1 MRVIGGYYPLV
12 MLSVCSVN
20 MVYRSWAANMQ
31 NNSLCKLSLATPPL
45 PIQSGA
51 QSPIATIPTE
61 MADDSNGI
69 FQSRSTIIIGKQN
82 PFRLIA

>member
-1 MRVIGGYYPLV
+1 MRVIGDYYPLV
-12 MLSVCSVN
+12 MLSLCSVN

-31 NNSLCKLSLATPPL
+31 KNSLCKLSLASPPL

-51 QSPIATIPTE
+51 HRPIASLPTE

-69 FQSRSTIIIGKQN
+69 FQSRSTIIIEKQN
-82 PFRLIA
+82 PFRFIA